1 MCYIHDNG
9 GEIMKADYINLTLDN
24 LDSEHSCCAIAD
36 RKHQRG
42 ADAKRAWLGQGI
54 DLLDTAS
61 QTRDG
66 RGNPACAPLRR

>member
-42 ADAKRAWLGQGI
+42 ADAKRAWLGHGI
-54 DLLDTAS
+54 DLLEYCIADARR
-61 QTRDG
+61 Q
-66 RGNPACAPLRR
+66 GNPACAPLRR